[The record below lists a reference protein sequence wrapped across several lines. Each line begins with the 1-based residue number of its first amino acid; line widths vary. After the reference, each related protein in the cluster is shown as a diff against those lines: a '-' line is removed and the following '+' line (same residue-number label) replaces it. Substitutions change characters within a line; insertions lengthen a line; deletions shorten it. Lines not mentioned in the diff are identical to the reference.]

1 MKSLN
6 KFIEETTK
14 INEVDYSILQH
25 LAIEYKENHLYS
37 RKRVILEK
45 YGVYDGCEE
54 LAKHIVELAKK
65 DGYDTAVELTKDN
78 LQDFKNIFFEN
89 IIVDIDTSENSGAEY
104 IDNEELNKDLL
115 FDEVVINVYLD
126 KQHISELQSNIMH
139 ELTHA
144 YNNYMM
150 LLKGNKNYINVANST
165 LYKNIVTIPKHI
177 NAEYYIKK
185 AMYLLL
191 GYEKNAF
198 IAQIKADLEKHKDK
212 IYGPIDALNVLKQSD
227 VYITYQR
234 LNKGIKQY
242 FNNDLSEEKIK
253 EIEDAYID
261 ITGQKMTRNKI
272 FKKLQALSNK
282 TMKKLDKTL
291 PKMCIESLNN
301 VLITDDKCMTTYLN
315 GINECNIY

>member
-1 MKSLN
+1 MKSLS
-6 KFIEETTK
+6 KFIEETTE

-54 LAKHIVELAKK
+54 IAKHIVKLAEK

-104 IDNEELNKDLL
+104 IDNEELNKNLL

-126 KQHISELQSNIMH
+126 KQHISELQSIIMH

-150 LLKGNKNYINVANST
+150 LLKGNKNYINIANST
-165 LYKNIVTIPKHI
+165 LYKNIVTIPKQI

-191 GYEKNAF
+191 GYEKMR
-198 IAQIKADLEKHKDK
+198 LLHK
-212 IYGPIDALNVLKQSD
+212 LKQ
-227 VYITYQR
+227 I
-234 LNKGIKQY
+234 LKNI
-242 FNNDLSEEKIK
+242 KIK
-253 EIEDAYID
+253 FMDLL
-261 ITGQKMTRNKI
+261 M
-272 FKKLQALSNK
+272 L
-282 TMKKLDKTL
+282 
-291 PKMCIESLNN
+291 
-301 VLITDDKCMTTYLN
+301 
-315 GINECNIY
+315 